1 MKVMTRRGATALL
14 AMGAMAATAA
24 LITAPAAQAQEAWPS
39 KPIVLVSPYAPGGT
53 TDVLARLLSS
63 RLGEKLG
70 QPVVVENRAGAGGNI
85 GTAYV
90 GKSKPDGYTF
100 LLAASGPIVIAGA
113 LYPKLNYRPDADFT
127 AVSPLART
135 SFVVAVNAKSGLTSL
150 NDIIAKGKDG
160 KLSFGSAGS
169 GTPQHIIGEMFN
181 VAAKTKIQHIPYKGS
196 GPLLNDLVG
205 GQVPLAFENPLPI
218 MQQVKAGNLKVLAVT
233 GAQRS
238 QALPDVP
245 TLAESGIKGFD
256 AQPWYGLLGPA
267 GLPKDITDRMNAEVQ
282 AILASPDVK
291 AQLAG
296 LGVEPMV
303 MKPQQFQQFIAT
315 DITKWGAAVKA
326 SGATVD

>member
-1 MKVMTRRGATALL
+1 MKIALPRLALL
-14 AMGAMAATAA
+14 FATAA
-24 LITAPAAQAQEAWPS
+24 LAAVPAAHAQNGWPNRT
-39 KPIVLVSPYAPGGT
+39 ITLVSPYAPGGT
-53 TDVLARLLSS
+53 TDVLARLLSN
-63 RLGEKLG
+63 RLHDKLG
-70 QPVVVENRAGAGGNI
+70 QAIVVENRPGAGGNI

-90 GKSKPDGYTF
+90 AKANPDGYTF

-113 LYPKLNYRPDADFT
+113 LYAKLPYRPDKDFT

-135 SFVVAVNAKSGLTSL
+135 SFVVAVNAKSGLNSIQ
-150 NDIIAKGKDG
+150 DVIAKAKGG
-160 KLSFGSAGS
+160 NLSFGSAGS

-181 VAAKTKIQHIPYKGS
+181 TAANTKIQHIPYKGS

-238 QALPDVP
+238 AALPDVP
-245 TLAESGIKGFD
+245 TLAETGIAGVD
-256 AQPWYGLLGPA
+256 AQPWYGVLGPA
-267 GLPKDITDRMNAEVQ
+267 GLPDAITKRMNAEVQ

-291 AQLAG
+291 AQLAS

-303 MKPQQFQQFIAT
+303 MTPQEFQAYIDK
-315 DITKWGAAVKA
+315 DIVSWGTAVKA